1 VLKSDFKSYRRR
13 FHKIQKQEPSNS
25 ILPIIKE
32 KKKMKGKI
40 TSVSIVLIMMFSA
53 FGAAFVPSASSS
65 ATLSDYEPI
74 DVGPKLRASD
84 VTIDLSSVPEVMGP
98 SHHSYWEVGDM
109 AWWLTYD
116 DYYGGVFFDVY
127 QLVAIGTVV
136 EVWVQVDMTWYAHV
150 PEPPANPTNPP
161 VITQEEIDYIL
172 EAFETNIYP
181 TDTEYFGMPDFH
193 DGTYSLLE
201 AWGYV
206 DPGYYYEETGRNV
219 IMVSNIEDEN
229 YYTDY
234 PYYIAGFYWSAYE
247 AYFDRN
253 IINID
258 CYDWEHRLGPE
269 GTEWISGEY
278 VTRPHLYEG
287 VVAHEYQHLI
297 HDDYNPE
304 DPSFMNEAC
313 SMFAEIL
320 CGYGADWSAINSY
333 MYTPDNSLTD
343 WGDQGDINILADYG
357 QVQLW
362 ATYLNDQYGPEFL
375 GYFVQAGIPGVEGI
389 EAALD
394 YFGFRE
400 SFNDVFHDFRLANL
414 LRTDFPGCGKYN
426 YETIDISEADPINTH
441 VISGLPVPWTKAS
454 EEFGNTFT
462 ILGYDTG
469 ISTIGPYGS
478 DYIVLDKWKTLGMI
492 TFDGDDIAVYGWTML
507 EDGTWWSGYG
517 NMMDTQLISQE
528 VYVDPESPTLTLA
541 TAYSMEYDEDYGLGW
556 DFGFVQVSVDGG
568 QTWTSLENEYTTYDY
583 ETNVQAIIDQLPGL
597 TYVNP
602 DWPDITLMTFDLSAY
617 AGENVLIWFRYMTDQ
632 YTNWPGWY
640 IESASVSSTPLEL
653 TPIYPE
659 ADFMV
664 TAVYAFVMGK
674 CTIYIP
680 VDMWLSD
687 KTEVGTTFGLEKPSY
702 TILIVSSKSQHGF
715 VDYAFKAT
723 PLKIPKCRGRMVESV
738 GTLSMPI
745 WKTETDGEYSWVK
758 GY

>member
-1 VLKSDFKSYRRR
+1 M
-13 FHKIQKQEPSNS
+13 
-25 ILPIIKE
+25 
-32 KKKMKGKI
+32 KKKTI
-40 TSVSIVLIMMFSA
+40 SVSIALVLAFSILSVS
-53 FGAAFVPSASSS
+53 FVPKASSI
-65 ATLSDYEPI
+65 AEISDCEPI
-74 DVGPKLRASD
+74 DVGPRLRD
-84 VTIDLSSVPEVMGP
+84 RTVPVDMSNAPTGP
-98 SHHSYWEVGDM
+98 GHHSPYFEVGDV
-109 AWWLTYD
+109 WYWFTYD
-116 DYYGGVFFDVY
+116 DYYGEIWFDTY
-127 QLVAIGTVV
+127 ELRAIGSVA
-136 EVWVQVDMTWYAHV
+136 EVWVQVPQTLADRWSF
-150 PEPPANPTNPP
+150 PPTTPPKPNPTNPP
-161 VITQEEIDYIL
+161 IVTQEQIDYIL
-172 EAFETNIYP
+172 EEFETNIYP
-181 TDTEYFGMPDFH
+181 TDTGYFGVPDFH
-193 DGTYSLLE
+193 DGSND
-201 AWGYV
+201 AWGW
-206 DPGYYYEETGRNV
+206 GYWYEETGRNV
-219 IMVSNIEDEN
+219 IQISNVRDEN
-229 YYTDY
+229 YYTNY
-234 PYYIAGFYWSAYE
+234 PYYIAGFYWGLYE
-247 AYFDRN
+247 YYFDRN

-258 CYDWEHRLGPE
+258 CYDWEHRVGPE
-269 GTEWISGEY
+269 DTEWIPGEY
-278 VTRPHLYEG
+278 VTRPYLYDG

-320 CGYGADWSAINSY
+320 CGYGADWSSINSY

-362 ATYLNDQYGPEFL
+362 ATYLNDQYGSEFL

-389 EAALD
+389 EATLD

-441 VISGLPVPWTKAS
+441 VISGLPVPWTRAS

-462 ILGYDTG
+462 ILDIDTG

-478 DYIVLDKWKTLGMI
+478 DYIVLDNWNKLGMI
-492 TFDGDDIAVYGWTML
+492 TFNGDDIAVYGWTML

-528 VYVDPESPTLTLA
+528 VYVDPESPTLTLV
-541 TAYSMEYDEDYGLGW
+541 TAYAIEYDEDYGLGW

-640 IESASVSSTPLEL
+640 IESASVSTTALEL

-674 CTIYIP
+674 CTIYVP

-702 TILIVSSKSQHGF
+702 TILIVSSKSQQGF